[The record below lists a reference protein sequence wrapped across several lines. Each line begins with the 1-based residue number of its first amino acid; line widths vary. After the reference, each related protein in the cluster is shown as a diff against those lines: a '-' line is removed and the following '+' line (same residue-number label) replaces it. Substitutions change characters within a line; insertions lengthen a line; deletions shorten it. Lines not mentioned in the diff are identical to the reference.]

1 MGDRKSRS
9 SPRVQKPFMT
19 IKSAAATIR
28 QSWCWWLIGGL
39 GMLSAIASSP
49 DPALAQI
56 TPDDT
61 LGVERSIV
69 TPFGQIDVIEGGAV
83 RGINLFHS
91 FQDFNIDADRGAYF
105 FSPANIQNILTRV
118 TDQNPSYILG
128 TLGTFGNSTPNL
140 FLINPNG
147 IIFGSNAKL
156 DVGGSFV
163 ATTANGIGWD
173 NQGQFSASEPETSR
187 LLTINPDVLFFNQ
200 LSNSA
205 EIVNRSTG
213 TDPVL
218 EGFVNGSLF
227 EQGLQV
233 LDGKSLLLI
242 GGNVRLEA
250 GGRLSALGGRIELGG
265 LATPGEVDL
274 QVDGDLL
281 SLNFTPDSS
290 LSDVSLTDAARVSV
304 RGIGGGDIIVNA
316 NTFSTTNEGR
326 LVAGTEGMGD
336 AGDIIINANASV
348 DLSGSGS
355 GIFNQVIQGASG
367 NGGDILINTQLFS
380 ATAEAFVFASTQ
392 SNTSGNSGQV
402 VVNSDYVTLS
412 SGAVIGS
419 AVLGSGDAGDVGII
433 ASQTVELTEADIIA
447 IAGNS
452 AIGNAGRIE
461 VKTGNLTLAQNS
473 EISSANFGIL
483 GNAGTIEINVNENAT
498 FLVLFLSIVLFLL
511 DFYPARLVQKHWE
524 QEPPEQ

>member
-1 MGDRKSRS
+1 MWGVHLSQQQRMGL
-9 SPRVQKPFMT
+9 V
-19 IKSAAATIR
+19 
-28 QSWCWWLIGGL
+28 
-39 GMLSAIASSP
+39 
-49 DPALAQI
+49 
-56 TPDDT
+56 
-61 LGVERSIV
+61 
-69 TPFGQIDVIEGGAV
+69 
-83 RGINLFHS
+83 
-91 FQDFNIDADRGAYF
+91 
-105 FSPANIQNILTRV
+105 
-118 TDQNPSYILG
+118 
-128 TLGTFGNSTPNL
+128 
-140 FLINPNG
+140 G
-147 IIFGSNAKL
+147 II
-156 DVGGSFV
+156 
-163 ATTANGIGWD
+163 
-173 NQGQFSASEPETSR
+173 R
-187 LLTINPDVLFFNQ
+187 
-200 LSNSA
+200 
-205 EIVNRSTG
+205 
-213 TDPVL
+213 
-218 EGFVNGSLF
+218 
-227 EQGLQV
+227 
-233 LDGKSLLLI
+233 
-242 GGNVRLEA
+242 GN
-250 GGRLSALGGRIELGG
+250 
-265 LATPGEVDL
+265 
-274 QVDGDLL
+274 
-281 SLNFTPDSS
+281 
-290 LSDVSLTDAARVSV
+290 
-304 RGIGGGDIIVNA
+304 
-316 NTFSTTNEGR
+316 
-326 LVAGTEGMGD
+326 LVH

-367 NGGDILINTQLFS
+367 NGGDILINTQLLS

>member
-1 MGDRKSRS
+1 MGL
-9 SPRVQKPFMT
+9 V
-19 IKSAAATIR
+19 
-28 QSWCWWLIGGL
+28 
-39 GMLSAIASSP
+39 
-49 DPALAQI
+49 
-56 TPDDT
+56 
-61 LGVERSIV
+61 
-69 TPFGQIDVIEGGAV
+69 
-83 RGINLFHS
+83 
-91 FQDFNIDADRGAYF
+91 
-105 FSPANIQNILTRV
+105 
-118 TDQNPSYILG
+118 
-128 TLGTFGNSTPNL
+128 
-140 FLINPNG
+140 G
-147 IIFGSNAKL
+147 II
-156 DVGGSFV
+156 
-163 ATTANGIGWD
+163 
-173 NQGQFSASEPETSR
+173 R
-187 LLTINPDVLFFNQ
+187 
-200 LSNSA
+200 
-205 EIVNRSTG
+205 
-213 TDPVL
+213 
-218 EGFVNGSLF
+218 
-227 EQGLQV
+227 
-233 LDGKSLLLI
+233 
-242 GGNVRLEA
+242 GN
-250 GGRLSALGGRIELGG
+250 
-265 LATPGEVDL
+265 
-274 QVDGDLL
+274 
-281 SLNFTPDSS
+281 
-290 LSDVSLTDAARVSV
+290 
-304 RGIGGGDIIVNA
+304 
-316 NTFSTTNEGR
+316 
-326 LVAGTEGMGD
+326 LVH

-367 NGGDILINTQLFS
+367 NGGDILINTQLLS